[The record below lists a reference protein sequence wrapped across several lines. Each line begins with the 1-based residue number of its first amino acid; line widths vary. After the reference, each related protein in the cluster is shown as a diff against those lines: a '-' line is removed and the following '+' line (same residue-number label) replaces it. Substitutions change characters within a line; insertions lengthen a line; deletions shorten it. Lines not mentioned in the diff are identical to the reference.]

1 MAEQLAGRPADA
13 VWHLRH
19 DLEGRIR
26 STIAATRGMLAPNG
40 SVIWTRGYLTN
51 EDLRPQI
58 VRGLP
63 KQDSQTD
70 IAFDSEPAGYGVG
83 VNRLLPHAPTV
94 TTPDRLFSFVR

>member
-1 MAEQLAGRPADA
+1 
-13 VWHLRH
+13 
-19 DLEGRIR
+19 
-26 STIAATRGMLAPNG
+26 MLAPNG